1 MPSPMAD
8 EPARRV
14 RRVRQSPAQRTTSR
28 RKTRLKAGPAYSVA
42 RDLRTVRV
50 RTDPLVPGLIGF
62 TGVVLLGVLLFLDG
76 RMPRLFWGAFQVGL
90 VFAAAFIT
98 WLQTQSL
105 YDIGR
110 LCPYCM
116 VVWAAVIPLVVI
128 GSREAVSHLA
138 PSSSLGQFL
147 RNWTALIIMLWY
159 VAVAAAVWFR
169 FGSTLWA

>member
-1 MPSPMAD
+1 
-8 EPARRV
+8 
-14 RRVRQSPAQRTTSR
+14 
-28 RKTRLKAGPAYSVA
+28 
-42 RDLRTVRV
+42 
-50 RTDPLVPGLIGF
+50 
-62 TGVVLLGVLLFLDG
+62 VLLGVLLFLDG